1 MRTSNAGIVM
11 LRLHR
16 QSGVAL
22 ISVLL
27 VVVIATVLS
36 VSMIRHQN
44 LTIHGVRNTFD
55 RSQAHQ
61 YALGGEELARQIL
74 FRDRES
80 NDPRDH
86 LQEEWA
92 QEGMLFEFEDG
103 EVALRIVDLQSRL
116 NVNQA
121 ATPGAV
127 GREAQTRL
135 RNLLAQLGLDVTI
148 LARIIDWLD
157 ADISTRELGAED
169 YDYLGLQRPYRTA
182 GQLIGELS
190 ELRLL
195 MDMDHDTYSL
205 LLPYL
210 SALPDQ
216 NTQLN
221 INTASAEVLQSL
233 SPELTLDVTTNMV
246 LEREEQ
252 SGYVSIS
259 DFLQSPLVAG
269 MGISEAGLSV
279 QSSFFQIQVQARY
292 LDQYGYLTSV
302 IQRNPTDGSM
312 RVIYRNQ
319 SRKVFLLEPVEGP
332 QAVDGETI
340 NG

>member
-1 MRTSNAGIVM
+1 MITSNAATTG
-11 LRLHR
+11 LRKRH

-27 VVVIATVLS
+27 VVVIATILS

-44 LTIHGVRNTFD
+44 LTIHSVRNAFD
-55 RSQAHQ
+55 RSQAVQ

-74 FRDRES
+74 YSDRDS

-92 QEGMLFEFEDG
+92 QERMLFEFEDG

-116 NVNQA
+116 NVNQV

-127 GREAQTRL
+127 GRESQARL
-135 RNLLAQLGLDVTI
+135 RNLLVQLGLDVTI
-148 LARIIDWLD
+148 LARITDWLD
-157 ADISTRELGAED
+157 SDISTRDLGAED
-169 YDYLGLQRPYRTA
+169 YDYLGLERPYRTA
-182 GQLIGELS
+182 GQLIGDLS

-195 MDMDHDTYSL
+195 LDMDHDTYSL
-205 LLPYL
+205 LIPYL

-216 NTQLN
+216 NSQLN
-221 INTASAEVLQSL
+221 INTMSAEVLQTL
-233 SPELTLDVTTNMV
+233 SPELTLDVATNMV
-246 LEREEQ
+246 MEREEQ
-252 SGYVSIS
+252 SGFASIS
-259 DFLQSPLVAG
+259 DFLQSPYVAG
-269 MGISEAGLSV
+269 MGISESGLSV

-302 IQRNPTDGSM
+302 VQRNPTDGSM

-319 SRKVFLLEPVEGP
+319 SSKTFLLDPVEVVP
-332 QAVDGETI
+332 ADDGDTT